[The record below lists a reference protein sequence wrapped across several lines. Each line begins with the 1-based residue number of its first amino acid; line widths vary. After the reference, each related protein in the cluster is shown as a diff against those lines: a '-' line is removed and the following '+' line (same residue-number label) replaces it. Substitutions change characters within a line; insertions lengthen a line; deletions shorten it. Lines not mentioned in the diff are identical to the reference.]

1 MYRPY
6 TSFIKCISNNLWDF
20 DAILNGVLSQMFVA
34 STWDAVGFYI
44 LLLYPLGYNSYLF
57 IYFW

>member
-1 MYRPY
+1 MEAQHASTEQMDER
-6 TSFIKCISNNLWDF
+6 TIHAN
-20 DAILNGVLSQMFVA
+20 ILNGVLSQMFVA